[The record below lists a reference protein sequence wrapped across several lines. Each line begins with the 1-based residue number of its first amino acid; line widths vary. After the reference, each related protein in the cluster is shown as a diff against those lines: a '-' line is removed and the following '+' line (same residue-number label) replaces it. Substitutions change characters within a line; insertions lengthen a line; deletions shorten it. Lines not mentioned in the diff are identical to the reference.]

1 MQSTT
6 AFQNRLLPFDS
17 VHLGRLICDI
27 RSPEYEQSFID
38 PSGINPSEFTTT
50 PWQDSQELLN
60 SMKLREHLSQ
70 LLSTST
76 SNGSQCLDPTDH
88 PAANGFTYL
97 LRNPET
103 WFNNACAMPVIR
115 NWLECS
121 ADDGYD
127 VYLVAGF
134 HTLIDSRPRNGVTPE
149 AEGDGEVS
157 ASAVILNTGV
167 DSEAEAGNQHSSTA
181 CAPGEKIYAV
191 LYHKVQFKWYSSQE
205 VESGFLEQNN
215 RWRVYWEF
223 RCGADDDDGDDEN
236 VAEAYLEE
244 ETEPGRSD
252 EIYIGA
258 DGRISL

>member
-6 AFQNRLLPFDS
+6 VFQNSLLPFNS
-17 VHLGRLICDI
+17 VHLGRFICDVG
-27 RSPEYEQSFID
+27 SPEYEQSFID
-38 PSGINPSEFTTT
+38 PPSNNPPEFTIT
-50 PWQDSQELLN
+50 PWRDSEELLN
-60 SMKLREHLSQ
+60 SAKLQEHLSQ
-70 LLSTST
+70 LLST

-97 LRNPET
+97 LRNPEK
-103 WFNNACAMPVIR
+103 WFNNACAMPEIR

-121 ADDGYD
+121 MDDGYD

-134 HTLIDSRPRNGVTPE
+134 HTLIDSRPPNEITSA

-157 ASAVILNTGV
+157 ALAAAILNTGV
-167 DSEAEAGNQHSSTA
+167 DSKAEAGDRHSSNV

-191 LYHKVQFKWYSSQE
+191 LYHKVQFKWHSSKK

-223 RCGADDDDGDDEN
+223 RCGVDDGDDDDEN
-236 VAEAYLEE
+236 VAEAYLVD

-252 EIYIGA
+252 QIYIGV